1 MGIYIAIG
9 RGPATAT
16 VSFMAALA
24 TILHVYDHDMKYFD
38 EDRVISLVI
47 LCSMFCVIAVPVCF
61 VPSDTIASA
70 QTTNPEPQLDR
81 ADSAA
86 AVVGGVLSGII
97 LAILVVLFML
107 VVTLV
112 VQRRT
117 KGSAPVAG
125 VEVESGD
132 PVDNGV
138 NLMSVQQLKPEENN
152 IQASDSIEKLNDNNS
167 LETAAPTTDKMD
179 EIL

>member
-1 MGIYIAIG
+1 MISQGIWWVG
-9 RGPATAT
+9 RRLATAT
-16 VSFMAALA
+16 VSLSV
-24 TILHVYDHDMKYFD
+24 TVSMKYFD
-38 EDRVISLVI
+38 KDRVMIWLAI
-47 LCSMFCVIAVPVCF
+47 LCSVFCVIAVPACF
-61 VPSDTIASA
+61 VPSDTIASV
-70 QTTNPEPQLDR
+70 QTTNPEPQLNSS
-81 ADSAA
+81 DSAA

-107 VVTLV
+107 VIILV

-125 VEVESGD
+125 IEVGL

-138 NLMSVQQLKPEENN
+138 NLTSVQELKPEEN
-152 IQASDSIEKLNDNNS
+152 IQASDSLEKLNDNNS
-167 LETAAPTTDKMD
+167 LETAATTTDKMD